1 MPVMPG
7 PAEAKAAGNLIAQAL
22 EPGILSSMGK
32 VPDYIGKAFPMKQ
45 VQPQDIATWKQA
57 YERFGRIRQ

>member
-7 PAEAKAAGNLIAQAL
+7 PAEAKAADNLIAQAL
-22 EPGILSSMGK
+22 GRGILSSMGR
-32 VPDYIGKAFPMKQ
+32 VPDYIGKAFPVKQ
-45 VQPQDIATWKQA
+45 VQPQDIAAWKQV